1 MEVTKGY
8 KGISFP
14 FRFNSAGGVATS
26 TTSPDDFSHIRE
38 SIEQIIRTKRYER
51 IMESDFYCE
60 LDPALF
66 ENIDDTSTQGILA
79 FSIKEA
85 IERLDDRVEIQDI
98 TFEVDNEGEIIANI
112 TFLVKKYLKTE
123 VTKIPLGG
131 ESE

>member
-26 TTSPDDFSHIRE
+26 TTSPDDFTHIRE

>member
-26 TTSPDDFSHIRE
+26 TTSPDDFTHIRE

-51 IMESDFYCE
+51 VMEPDFYCE

-131 ESE
+131 GSE